1 MKTYKPLFFVVVG
14 AVLAMGCG
22 GENKSEPK
30 ALSKSNIENM
40 ENENYVHDSMKIVV
54 VANTPISETPHKV
67 DVRKVYDN
75 PHAQVMIIMLKPGE
89 KLKPHVTP
97 VDVFF
102 YVLEGA
108 VDVMVGDETK
118 SVAVDCLVESPK
130 NIKHCLYNN
139 SDLPARIMVVK
150 VPRPQTASKLL

>member
-1 MKTYKPLFFVVVG
+1 MKKSRTPLCIVIGTILV
-14 AVLAMGCG
+14 MGCG
-22 GENKSEPK
+22 GEKKADTTASNEP
-30 ALSKSNIENM
+30 NIEKM
-40 ENENYVHDSMKIVV
+40 EKEIYVHDSMNIVV

-75 PHAQVMIIMLKPGE
+75 PYAQVMIIMLKPGE
-89 KLKPHVTP
+89 KLKPHITP

-102 YVLEGA
+102 YVLEGT
-108 VDVMVGDETK
+108 VDVMIGDETK

-150 VPRPQTASKLL
+150 VPRPETASKLL

>member
-1 MKTYKPLFFVVVG
+1 
-14 AVLAMGCG
+14 
-22 GENKSEPK
+22 
-30 ALSKSNIENM
+30 M

-102 YVLEGA
+102 YVLEGT
-108 VDVMVGDETK
+108 VDVMIGDETK

-150 VPRPQTASKLL
+150 VPRPQTASNLL